1 VDGKGVQMSKNMI
14 VLDLLEENR
23 ISVEDAL
30 QLLRAITAKCETK
43 GVSQQPVGDGEH
55 NIKLNLIF
63 KGQSDV

>member
-1 VDGKGVQMSKNMI
+1 MDGKGVQMSKNMI

-30 QLLRAITAKCETK
+30 QLLRVITKKCEAK
-43 GVSQQPVGDGEH
+43 GVPQQPVGDEEH
-55 NIKLNLIF
+55 KIKVNLIF

>member
-1 VDGKGVQMSKNMI
+1 MDGKGVQLSKNMI

-30 QLLRAITAKCETK
+30 QLLKAVTYKCEAK
-43 GVSQQPVGDGEH
+43 GVPQRPVGEGEH
-55 NIKLNLIF
+55 KIKVNLIF